1 MKKLG
6 LALGAGGS
14 RGVAHIGFIKAL
26 EENGIRADYVAGCS
40 MGAVV
45 GACYANGMSALD
57 MKAAAMNL
65 KAGDIIDVSLAFI
78 TRLSILQSK
87 KVSKLV
93 TSLLGD
99 TQIEDLQIP
108 FKCVA
113 TDITN
118 GQVRVF
124 DHGSAVQ
131 AVLASS
137 AIPCVFRPVQYDGG
151 IFVDGGCL
159 CRVPVGTVKEMGADV
174 VVAVDVL
181 KNTQEK
187 VDEIKNILDL
197 ILRVYDVMDTQMTLR
212 TRVLE
217 RKICDLLIEPEMKG
231 MSQYAIKDLDKAY
244 DEGYAEGI
252 AHMDEIK
259 ALLED

>member
-26 EENGIRADYVAGCS
+26 EENGIRPDYIAGCS
-40 MGAVV
+40 MGAVI
-45 GACYANGMSALD
+45 GACYANGMTALE
-57 MKAAAMNL
+57 MREEAL
-65 KAGDIIDVSLAFI
+65 KLRAGDIIDVSLAFI
-78 TRLSILQSK
+78 TRLSVLQSK
-87 KVSKLV
+87 KVSKLI
-93 TSLLGD
+93 TKLLGD
-99 TQIEDLQIP
+99 KNIEDLSIP

-113 TDITN
+113 TDVTN

-124 DHGSAVQ
+124 DHGSAAQ

-137 AIPCVFRPVQYDGG
+137 AIPCVFRPVQYDGS

-174 VVAVDVL
+174 VIAVDVL
-181 KNTQEK
+181 KNTQEE
-187 VDEIKNILDL
+187 VDEIKNILAL

-252 AHMDEIK
+252 AHMNEIK
-259 ALLED
+259 ALLAD

>member
-26 EENGIRADYVAGCS
+26 EENGIRPDYIAGCS

-45 GACYANGMSALD
+45 GACYANGMTALE
-57 MKAAAMNL
+57 MREEALKL

-78 TRLSILQSK
+78 TRLSVLQSK
-87 KVSKLV
+87 KVSKLI
-93 TSLLGD
+93 TRLLGD
-99 TQIEDLQIP
+99 KNIEDLDIP

-113 TDITN
+113 TDVSN

-124 DHGSAVQ
+124 DHGNAVQ

-137 AIPCVFRPVQYDGG
+137 AIPCVFRPVKYDGG

-174 VVAVDVL
+174 VIAVDVL
-181 KNTQEK
+181 KNTQDE
-187 VDEIKNILDL
+187 VDEIKNILAL

-259 ALLED
+259 ALLA